1 MTTRAAPTPQELL
14 VLQHVDREGPGVIA
28 TLAQERGMR
37 MRVLRPD
44 QGDPLPDPRSCT
56 KAIALVL
63 GGPMGVNERHQS
75 GMAWLQRELDWL
87 RAWHAQQRPVLGI
100 CLGAQLLAAAAGGSV
115 EALQVGHPPAPL
127 KEVGFGA
134 IHWWTTPKQEPL
146 LRGLHPSETVL
157 HWHGDRVRLPKDA
170 TLLGSSLHCPEQVFR
185 IGQQA
190 IGMQCHWELSGES
203 LERWIQEDHAYVVS
217 ALGDKGPHQLRTHW
231 QQLAPEIQLKGR
243 RFFNNVFDLFEQSG
257 VEQSTESLSDLRH
270 QSIQHW

>member
-1 MTTRAAPTPQELL
+1 MTASESAAPPELL
-14 VLQHVDREGPGVIA
+14 VIQHVDREGPGVIA
-28 TLAQERGMR
+28 ALAQERGMR

-56 KAIALVL
+56 QAIALVL

-87 RAWHAQQRPVLGI
+87 SAWHAQQRPVLGI

-115 EALQVGHPPAPL
+115 EPLQVGHPPAPL

-134 IHWWTTPKQEPL
+134 IHWWTTPEQEPL

-170 TLLGSSLHCPEQVFR
+170 TLLGSSLHCAEQVFR
-185 IGQQA
+185 IAQHAFGL
-190 IGMQCHWELSGES
+190 QCHWELNGAD
-203 LERWIQEDHAYVVS
+203 LQRWIAEDHTYVVS
-217 ALGDKGPHQLRTHW
+217 AQGEQGPQALHEQWQLLGAGIERQ
-231 QQLAPEIQLKGR
+231 GR
-243 RFFNNVFDLFEQSG
+243 RLFSNVLDQLS
-257 VEQSTESLSDLRH
+257 SLNPN
-270 QSIQHW
+270 